1 MFLGF
6 AWRAGTCV
14 LVACTKGVEAVHRLQ
29 HEKLHGK
36 GTTFPYRAAPP
47 SDLFKACRAD
57 GVWKPGEGAD
67 VADVLTKIQEMGGV
81 PATATA
87 IGTNAAP
94 CFFLPLGS
102 WQQHRWDDDDA
113 GGLSPERVADLLYNN
128 GPCIGVLWVISPWY
142 QPIDA
147 ADGDTLVY
155 TTGGCGRSDDIRRLS
170 EDLFDGH
177 PVGWHAVV
185 CFGYRFRDGHM
196 HVLVLDNHTPTGPR
210 RWIHVKEFH
219 TLYTLTSLAP
229 LGAIDRSPATRS
241 VDFYFPFSTKNAL

>member
-1 MFLGF
+1 M
-6 AWRAGTCV
+6 
-14 LVACTKGVEAVHRLQ
+14 EAVHRLE
-29 HEKLHGK
+29 HEKLHGNGK
-36 GTTFPYRAAPP
+36 GTTTTTTFPYSYRAAPP
-47 SDLFKACRAD
+47 SDLLEACRID
-57 GVWKPGEGAD
+57 GVWKPRVGAY
-67 VADVLTKIQEMGGV
+67 VGDVLIEIQAMGGV
-81 PATATA
+81 PA
-87 IGTNAAP
+87 INAATLGQR
-94 CFFLPLGS
+94 FLPLLS
-102 WQQHRWDDDDA
+102 WQEHRWDDSSAA

-229 LGAIDRSPATRS
+229 PSGRD
-241 VDFYFPFSTKNAL
+241 